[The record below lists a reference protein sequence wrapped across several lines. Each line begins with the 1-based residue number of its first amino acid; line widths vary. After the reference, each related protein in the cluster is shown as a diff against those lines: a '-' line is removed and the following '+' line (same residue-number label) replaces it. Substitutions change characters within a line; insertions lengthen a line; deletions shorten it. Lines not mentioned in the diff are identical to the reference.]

1 MKKTLLT
8 LVSILGITLVL
19 AGCFQNET
27 TIHLN
32 KDGSGTL
39 VEETRLGAQ
48 TLAMFD
54 QMAALGGENAT
65 EDPVQQMFSEA
76 KAKTRAT
83 ELGEGVAFEKSEA
96 INANGSKG
104 ARVTYH
110 FKDINKLKISAGDSM
125 KKISPMGAMGEVRA
139 PAAKKSELIVF
150 AYADGTLTVK
160 MPQPAKPAALEIPAG
175 EGLDKPD
182 MDSPEGQAMMK
193 QMLGDMS
200 MSLKVVVEPG
210 IAETNA
216 TYPSGNTITLLEM
229 DMAKLLENADT
240 LKQLGKVDPKD
251 SAAAMEALKGIKG
264 VKFETQQAVTVKI
277 R

>member
-1 MKKTLLT
+1 MKNTLLT
-8 LVSILGITLVL
+8 LASVLGITLVL
-19 AGCFQNET
+19 ASCFQNET

-39 VEETRLGAQ
+39 IEETRLGAQ

-54 QMAALGGENAT
+54 QMAALGGENAS

-76 KAKTRAT
+76 KAKTRAA

-96 INANGSKG
+96 VNANGSKG
-104 ARVTYH
+104 ARVTYR

-125 KKISPMGAMGEVRA
+125 KKMSPMGEGRA
-139 PAAKKSELIVF
+139 PVAKKSQPIVF
-150 AYADGTLTVK
+150 SYADGTLTVK

-193 QMLGDMS
+193 QMLGDMT
-200 MSLKVVVEPG
+200 MSLKVVVESG

-240 LKQLGKVDPKD
+240 LKQLSKVDPKD

-277 R
+277 Q